1 MDMTEKGRNHGF
13 WRAVAQCVAGII
25 ALAVGCLAY
34 HFAPPFFSLRV
45 RDPFNIVAII
55 AFLTVPAV
63 ISHLACKLRSRAEQ
77 LASTN
82 AAAFSSNC
90 RQGQ

>member
-1 MDMTEKGRNHGF
+1 MDMTEKGRDHGF

-25 ALAVGCLAY
+25 A
-34 HFAPPFFSLRV
+34 FS
-45 RDPFNIVAII
+45 
-55 AFLTVPAV
+55 AV
-63 ISHLACKLRSRAEQ
+63 ISHLASKLRSRAEQ

>member
-25 ALAVGCLAY
+25 A
-34 HFAPPFFSLRV
+34 
-45 RDPFNIVAII
+45 
-55 AFLTVPAV
+55 FLTVSAV
-63 ISHLACKLRSRAEQ
+63 ISHLASKLRSRAEQ